1 MSTKGFIPVRD
12 SAEFEEFC
20 NTYPLDEE
28 DAPELVFGRC
38 EIKSTVSCRIDTV
51 LRPLQNQPVVFNG
64 VCFESRMLSLV
75 GSILMQMLATIQ
87 LADLGL
93 ETMTFR
99 NCAFRNVELGLN
111 GLTHC
116 VFEKCVFELSDSLI
130 SRIWCLTKKVEFR
143 SCRFRYNGTES
154 RSDIM
159 KVASSIELNFIDCV
173 FTCIP
178 SHLFDFM
185 GDLSASI
192 AFQRCRFC
200 HCDLVSCTDLL
211 ETGYLVFSN
220 CSFHACGFEVYDD
233 PADIRIAFERCLF
246 SETFIVVSGVDPGYV
261 QDQFYLDLG
270 ITRDTSAEFEFE
282 EGSLKVPITK
292 WLEKHAI
299 SGNSMDSLE
308 SME

>member
-1 MSTKGFIPVRD
+1 MSSKGFIPVRD

-20 NTYPLDEE
+20 NTYSLGEK

-51 LRPLQNQPVVFNG
+51 LRSLQNQPVAFEE
-64 VCFESRMLSLV
+64 VCFESRMLEFR
-75 GSILMQMLATIQ
+75 GSIRFLDLSRVRP
-87 LADLGL
+87 ADIGL

-99 NCAFRNVELGLN
+99 KCVFRNVELWLN
-111 GLTHC
+111 GLTQC
-116 VFEKCVFELSDSLI
+116 VFKECVFELSDSSLPK
-130 SRIWCLTKKVEFR
+130 IWIFSKKVEFR
-143 SCRFRYNGTES
+143 SCRFSINGAETQSEV
-154 RSDIM
+154 M
-159 KVASSIELNFIDCV
+159 KLAPFVELNFSDCT

-178 SHLFDFM
+178 SHLFDFI

-192 AFQRCRFC
+192 AFQRCRFY

-246 SETFIVVSGVDPGYV
+246 SETFIVVSNVDPDYV
-261 QDQFYLDLG
+261 KDQFYLYLG

-282 EGSLKVPITK
+282 DGSLKVPITK

-299 SGNSMDSLE
+299 SGNSMDSLK